1 MVTKERTNNQVI
13 LEQACSWPMWEG
25 SLLQCLLMTIVFL
38 KTHVWFHFHLSVE
51 TGAGLRIWGTKWR
64 LPQTYKTPLQPPASS
79 KYQQQ
84 IKDSS
89 KNMFY
94 FANTQ
99 GEQVTCVRWKS
110 DSGGLLF
117 GRKLTFEMPPQFQI
131 PRVYVQ
137 IGFSHSI
144 VGKGRCWPLQRWNSA
159 DFQRGSKVFFGWPRT
174 CRLQTLLQRCLPR
187 QQRYWI
193 SWY

>member
-1 MVTKERTNNQVI
+1 
-13 LEQACSWPMWEG
+13 
-25 SLLQCLLMTIVFL
+25 MTIMTMIYIVFEDSRMIPFSSFCWNRG
-38 KTHVWFHFHLSVE
+38 KVE
-51 TGAGLRIWGTKWR
+51 NMRHKVDTTTNIQDTTATTCKFKVSATNQGFFK
-64 LPQTYKTPLQPPASS
+64 
-79 KYQQQ
+79 
-84 IKDSS
+84 

-144 VGKGRCWPLQRWNSA
+144 VGKGTCWPLQRWNSA
-159 DFQRGSKVFFGWPRT
+159 DFQRGSKVFFGWLRT

>member
-1 MVTKERTNNQVI
+1 MIMFANDNSDDDI
-13 LEQACSWPMWEG
+13 YC
-25 SLLQCLLMTIVFL
+25 F
-38 KTHVWFHFHLSVE
+38 
-51 TGAGLRIWGTKWR
+51 WR
-64 LPQTYKTPLQPPASS
+64 LTYDSIFIFLLKPGQGWEYEAQSGHYHKHTRHHCNHLQVQSIS
-79 KYQQQ
+79 NKSRILQ
-84 IKDSS
+84 

-117 GRKLTFEMPPQFQI
+117 GRKLTFEMPPKFQI

-144 VGKGRCWPLQRWNSA
+144 VGKGTCWPLQRWNSA
-159 DFQRGSKVFFGWPRT
+159 DFQRGSKVFFGWLRT